1 MQIARFEEIKEKFH
15 IKNENF
21 YFYTVEAD
29 VTLKLREANEYEL
42 LAEEGLKEI
51 YDNEPEGLWEKC
63 LESYSERYNF
73 NNLSIFRFNCC

>member
-1 MQIARFEEIKEKFH
+1 MQIARFEEIKEKFN

-21 YFYTVEAD
+21 YFYTVETD
-29 VTLKLREANEYEL
+29 GTLKLREANEYEL

-63 LESYSERYNF
+63 LE
-73 NNLSIFRFNCC
+73 C

>member
-1 MQIARFEEIKEKFH
+1 MQIARFEEIKEKFN

-21 YFYTVEAD
+21 YFYRVEAD
-29 VTLKLREANEYEL
+29 GTLKLREANEYEL

-63 LESYSERYNF
+63 LES
-73 NNLSIFRFNCC
+73 